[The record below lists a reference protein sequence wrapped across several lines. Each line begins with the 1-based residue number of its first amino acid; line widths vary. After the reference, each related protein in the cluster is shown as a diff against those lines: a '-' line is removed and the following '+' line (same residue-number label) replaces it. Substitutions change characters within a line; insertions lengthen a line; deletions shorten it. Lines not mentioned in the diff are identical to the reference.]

1 MSIRSDTI
9 IEQTDERTGLVK
21 QCRDLHPQHADA
33 RLKQKEIT
41 RNDKTLQRL
50 TSFPPEVGFFC
61 RSGVLSHGS
70 DVLSLKH

>member
-41 RNDKTLQRL
+41 K
-50 TSFPPEVGFFC
+50 
-61 RSGVLSHGS
+61 
-70 DVLSLKH
+70 K